1 MRPRFELLDPALI
14 DRVVNEAL
22 ELLVTPGIKVE
33 EPEAIALLV
42 ANGATADGIRVSIPE
57 AMVRRALDTVP
68 HSFSLYNRAGE
79 PVVGYGSGRVHFDPG
94 SSGVAV
100 LDPETGDTR
109 RSMAADLARVIRV
122 ADALP
127 AYDAASTAIVAH
139 DVPTEIGD
147 LYRVFVVL
155 MNTGKPM
162 ITGAFSPRG
171 SSVMLDLLALDAG
184 GRTALAE
191 KPRAVFD
198 VCPSPP
204 LTWSEFACR
213 NAMDLA
219 RAHVP
224 VELISMPLAG
234 VAAPVTLIGCIVQ
247 HAAESLAGVVLHQ
260 LAEPGA
266 PIVWGGAPAI
276 VDMRSG
282 ATPMGAVETA
292 MINAGNAAIG
302 KSLGLPVHGYMGA
315 SDSKIVDAQAGYESA
330 TTALIGGLAGVDM
343 ISGPGMIDFL
353 LAQSPEKLVLDADM
367 IGMVQ
372 RLLRGV
378 GTPTETLATGFFA
391 DAGPEGR
398 FLELPETRKLFK
410 GEQYLPSKA
419 FNRDSR
425 RSWLDGGGLDAY
437 GRAHQRVEEIMA
449 LPVNGPAR
457 ELGVALAGCV
467 RDAGAP
473 FGLGEALPGVPE
485 DLVR

>member
-1 MRPRFELLDPALI
+1 MRPRFELLDAALV

-22 ELLVTPGIKVE
+22 ALLIRPGIKVE

-42 ANGATADGIRVSIPE
+42 AAGASADGERVSIPE

-68 HSFSLYNRAGE
+68 HSFSLYDRAGAAA
-79 PVVGYGSGRVHFDPG
+79 VTYGSGAVHFDPG

-100 LDPETGDTR
+100 LDPVTMDTR
-109 RSMAADLARVIRV
+109 RSMADDLARVIRV

-127 AYDAASTAIVAH
+127 AYDAVSTAIVAH

-155 MNTGKPM
+155 VNSSKPM

-171 SSVMLDLLALDAG
+171 SEVMIDMLALDAG
-184 GRTALAE
+184 GRAALAA

-213 NAMDLA
+213 NAMGLA

-260 LAEPGA
+260 LAEAGA

-282 ATPMGAVETA
+282 ATPMGAIETA
-292 MINAGNAAIG
+292 MINAGNAAVG

-315 SDSKIVDAQAGYESA
+315 TDAKTVDAQAGYESA
-330 TTALIGGLAGVDM
+330 MTAVVGGLAGVDM
-343 ISGPGMIDFL
+343 ISGPGMLDFL
-353 LAQSPEKLVLDADM
+353 LAQSPEKLVMDADM

-378 GTPTETLATGFFA
+378 GTPTATLATDFF
-391 DAGPEGR
+391 DQAGPEGR
-398 FLELPETRKLFK
+398 FLELQDTRKLFK
-410 GEQYLPSKA
+410 AEQFLPS
-419 FNRDSR
+419 RLIDRSSR
-425 RSWLDGGGLDAY
+425 RAWLDAGGLDAF
-437 GRAHQRVEEIMA
+437 GRAHERVEEIMA
-449 LPVNGPAR
+449 GPVNAPAA
-457 ELGVALAGCV
+457 ELAEALAGCV
-467 RDAGAP
+467 REAGAP
-473 FGLGEALPGVPE
+473 FGLGAELPGIG
-485 DLVR
+485 

>member
-1 MRPRFELLDPALI
+1 MRPRFELLDAALV
-14 DRVVNEAL
+14 DRVIDEAL
-22 ELLVTPGIKVE
+22 QLLVKPGIKVE
-33 EPEAIALLV
+33 EAEAMALLTG
-42 ANGATADGIRVSIPE
+42 AGATASADGTRVSIPE
-57 AMVRRALDTVP
+57 SMVRRALDTVP
-68 HSFSLYNRAGE
+68 HQFSLYDRAGN

-94 SSGVAV
+94 SSGVAI
-100 LDPETGDTR
+100 LDPETRDTR

-127 AYDAASTAIVAH
+127 AYDAVSTAIVAH

-147 LYRVFVVL
+147 LYRVFIVL
-155 MNTGKPM
+155 MHSTKPM

-184 GRTALAE
+184 GRAALAD

-213 NAMDLA
+213 NAMDLG

-234 VAAPVTLIGCIVQ
+234 AVAPVTLIGSIVQ
-247 HAAESLAGVVLHQ
+247 HAAESMAGVVLHQ
-260 LAEPGA
+260 LASPGA
-266 PIVWGGAPAI
+266 PIVWGGAPSI

-282 ATPMGAVETA
+282 ATPMGAVETS

-302 KSLGLPVHGYMGA
+302 KRLGLPVHGYMGA
-315 SDSKIVDAQAGYESA
+315 TDAKVVDAQAGYESA
-330 TTALIGGLAGVDM
+330 MTAVVGGLAGVDM

-353 LAQSPEKLVLDADM
+353 LAQSPEKLVTDAEM

-372 RLLRGV
+372 RLLRGIA
-378 GTPTETLATGFFA
+378 TPTETLATAAFEG
-391 DAGPEGR
+391 AGPEGR
-398 FLELPETRKLFK
+398 FLELPETRKLFRS
-410 GEQYLPSKA
+410 EQFLPSRV
-419 FNRDSR
+419 FDRGSR
-425 RSWLDGGGLDAY
+425 RGWQDGGALDAF
-437 GRAHQRVEEIMA
+437 GRAHERVEEIVA
-449 LPVNGPAR
+449 SPVNAPAP
-457 ELGVALAGCV
+457 ELAAALAACV

-473 FGLGEALPGVPE
+473 FGLAASTPLPGVPA
-485 DLVR
+485 